1 MERTKPI
8 SYSER
13 FIADHQID
21 VQEALIECELMR
33 LDMQMSMSSTGEVW
47 AFKEGLNLIR
57 RSLKAARED
66 LHQLS
71 VGRKWPWQRL
81 RIAIYKWSVQ
91 ERFK

>member
-1 MERTKPI
+1 MLKVKPI

-21 VQEALIECELMR
+21 VQVDLVECEQIR
-33 LDMQMSMSSTGEVW
+33 LDMQMSMSSTPQVW
-47 AFKEGLNLIR
+47 AFKDQLGVIK

-66 LHQLS
+66 LHEFP

-81 RIAIYKWSVQ
+81 RIAIYKWSVRD
-91 ERFK
+91 RFK